1 MLHTS
6 YKKSMMDSPETTVR
20 NDDEK
25 PMIYPSKL
33 APYHF
38 TRMLFSSMQR
48 QVTALQLIALLTII
62 CVTLLIL
69 AQNSGEKP
77 HTGTNIEPAA
87 AREQTSP
94 RHAWSVARVASE
106 IIPRVTMSRDQMEH
120 ARRELNAR
128 KRWLSSACRAI
139 GSKKSHLDAAL
150 TNMIV
155 DTEHNVSWC
164 PIYKVASST
173 WMSYFAVLKG
183 ILTDAAMDRVRH
195 DHIQLNEIVRQKF
208 MRVEDL
214 NRTHEKVMKTKKF
227 LIVRHPLERLL
238 SAYRDKLEHM
248 EGREYYY
255 KRFGRRIAFKYRLSG
270 NETRLEPT
278 FEEFL
283 RFIVKEKFFDEHWA
297 PYDRT
302 CGPCAVRYDY
312 ILKFE
317 TLDRDENFFVQDAN
331 LGGYLYEKNY
341 VRNINPHGTTTKEI
355 LSEYIKK
362 IPRPLLDEINQ
373 IYENDYKLFDYSFV

>member
-1 MLHTS
+1 MSQTL
-6 YKKSMMDSPETTVR
+6 YKVR
-20 NDDEK
+20 CIKDATWNDEK
-25 PMIYPSKL
+25 LIIYSLLSKVGFHQL
-33 APYHF
+33 VKW
-38 TRMLFSSMQR
+38 LFSLKQR
-48 QVTALQLIALLTII
+48 QVTMLQLTALLTII

-69 AQNSGEKP
+69 AQNSAESSY
-77 HTGTNIEPAA
+77 TETNIETT
-87 AREQTSP
+87 ARGEQISS
-94 RHAWSVARVASE
+94 RYAWSVTRTASE
-106 IIPRVTMSRDQMEH
+106 IIPRVIMSREQMED

-128 KRWLSSACRAI
+128 KRRLSSVCETISSR
-139 GSKKSHLDAAL
+139 KSYLDVAL

-164 PIYKVASST
+164 PVYKAASST

-183 ILTDAAMDRVRH
+183 ILTDSMMDLLQH
-195 DHIQLNEIVRQKF
+195 NLGQLGEIVRQKF
-208 MRVEDL
+208 MHGEDL
-214 NRTHEKVMKTKKF
+214 NTMHEKIMKTKKF

-248 EGREYYY
+248 QGREYYY
-255 KRFGRRIAFKYRLSG
+255 KRFGRRIAFKYRLPG

-297 PYDRT
+297 PYYRT
-302 CGPCAVRYDY
+302 CEPCSVHYDY

-317 TLDRDENFFVQDAN
+317 TLDRDENFFIQDAN
-331 LGGYLYEKNY
+331 LSGYLYEKNY
-341 VRNINPHGTTTKEI
+341 AQNINPHGKTTREI

-362 IPRPLLDEINQ
+362 IPRSLLDEIYK
-373 IYENDYKLFDYSFV
+373 IYENDYKLFDYSVV